1 MTLISLASAKGAPG
15 TTTLALLA
23 AALWPRTSF
32 LVDADIRG
40 GDLAYRMPL
49 EVGGPVDPD
58 RGLMSL
64 MPLARKELPPQ
75 VIAEHAQTL
84 LGGTELI
91 AGLFEPEQATAVQ
104 QLWPSIGRGFA
115 QVTTHDVIA
124 DLGSLWASATHLP
137 LAKESAALVFVMRP
151 RPADVIH
158 TRRRLAKL
166 RSALPA
172 ATPRFGVVVVAEERD
187 ARDAEGA
194 FAALGEDVHRHTE
207 YLGHLAL
214 DPKGVGMFEGQVINR
229 PERTV
234 LVRSGLP
241 IVERIAQ
248 LADIRIDRAEMVAAG
263 AIPEQREPRRRRRP
277 RRSGQPEDASAGE
290 VGSRSSGTDRIESLL
305 EPASSHQH
313 QAQHQPQSIA
323 QPQRFAEFPQPAVQ
337 QPAAAAHPG
346 TVPQPPPAPPGPPMQ
361 APATASA
368 AGPAPSSRREM
379 RGRQ

>member
-15 TTTLALLA
+15 TTTLALLT

-49 EVGGPVDPD
+49 EAGGPVDPD

-64 MPLARKELPPQ
+64 MPLARKELAPQ
-75 VIAEHAQTL
+75 VIAGHAQTL

-104 QLWPSIGRGFA
+104 QLWPPIGAALAR
-115 QVTTHDVIA
+115 VTTHDAIA
-124 DLGSLWASATHLP
+124 DLGSLWATAPHLP
-137 LAKESAALVFVMRP
+137 LVRESAALVFVMRP

-158 TRRRLAKL
+158 TRRRLTRL
-166 RSALPA
+166 RSALPG
-172 ATPRFGVVVVAEERD
+172 ATPRFGVVVVAEERE

-194 FAALGEDVHRHTE
+194 FAALGEEVHRYAE
-207 YLGHLAL
+207 YLGHLAF

-248 LADIRIDRAEMVAAG
+248 LAGIRIDRSEMVAAG
-263 AIPEQREPRRRRRP
+263 AIPEHREPRRRRRSK
-277 RRSGQPEDASAGE
+277 RGGRPEDARAGGE
-290 VGSRSSGTDRIESLL
+290 DSGTDGIDALL
-305 EPASSHQH
+305 EPGIP
-313 QAQHQPQSIA
+313 QA
-323 QPQRFAEFPQPAVQ
+323 
-337 QPAAAAHPG
+337 
-346 TVPQPPPAPPGPPMQ
+346 PPAPPGPPMQ

-368 AGPAPSSRREM
+368 AGGAPSSRREM